1 MQANKYN
8 HITDAEL
15 LDRHLHSN
23 HNEWIGVLL
32 ERYTLLLFG
41 VSMKYLKDEQEA
53 HDSVQQIFLKVIK
66 DVHKYKIDFFKSWL
80 YMVAKNHCL
89 TLLRSKKQVNDFA
102 PIYDIQE
109 ENNELENDL
118 KKIEQVRLDVLKD
131 CLYELNEDQKK
142 CIILFYLERKSYNE
156 IVALTSF
163 SLLQV
168 KSFIQNGKRNLK
180 KNILKKIESVK
191 I

>member
-1 MQANKYN
+1 MPSNKHK

-15 LDRHLHSN
+15 LERHLHAH

-89 TLLRSKKQVNDFA
+89 TLLRNKKQATDLS
-102 PIYDIQE
+102 PIYDVEE

-118 KKIEQVRLDVLKD
+118 KKIEEVRLDVLKE
-131 CLYELNEDQKK
+131 CLHELNEDQKK
-142 CIILFYLERKSYNE
+142 CIILFYLEKKSYNE

-180 KNILKKIESVK
+180 INILKKTESVK
-191 I
+191 R